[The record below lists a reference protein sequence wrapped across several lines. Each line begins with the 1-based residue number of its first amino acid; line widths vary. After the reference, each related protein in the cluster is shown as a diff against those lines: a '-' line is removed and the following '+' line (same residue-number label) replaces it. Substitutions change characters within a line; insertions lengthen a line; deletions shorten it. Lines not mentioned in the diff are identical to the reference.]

1 MDYEQQLHDAN
12 TIRMKNSEQRNN
24 KRRFSDEQIRSL
36 ETIFESQSKLDPR
49 KKQQLARDLELHPRQ
64 VAIWFQNK
72 RARYKSKQ
80 LETDYNQLR
89 ANYDSLASMFEVLNK
104 EKQVLA
110 NQLQKLKNHLQMR
123 QGREGEK
130 SCGFSFD
137 GDEEESI
144 KAEYMTG
151 FDEDEPTSL
160 LNVVES
166 GDGSLSCS
174 AENWGGLSTDSLF
187 DESGSSYQWW
197 DSLP

>member
-1 MDYEQQLHDAN
+1 MQYFVSISQVMLWLWAN
-12 TIRMKNSEQRNN
+12 
-24 KRRFSDEQIRSL
+24 
-36 ETIFESQSKLDPR
+36 
-49 KKQQLARDLELHPRQ
+49 
-64 VAIWFQNK
+64 
-72 RARYKSKQ
+72 YKSEIH
-80 LETDYNQLR
+80 L
-89 ANYDSLASMFEVLNK
+89 
-104 EKQVLA
+104 
-110 NQLQKLKNHLQMR
+110 QLQKLKNHLQMR